1 MEELDKLTVVVE
13 VCELISAGNMDA
25 ARETARQSLPFEPI
39 LNSAKLINRKSG
51 LPQSLPPTAKRDVAI
66 GKEPQPNQSRAPG

>member
-39 LNSAKLINRKSG
+39 PNKAKRINRKSG
-51 LPQSLPPTAKRDVAI
+51 LAQSLPPTAKRDV
-66 GKEPQPNQSRAPG
+66 GECPRYCVNPKSS